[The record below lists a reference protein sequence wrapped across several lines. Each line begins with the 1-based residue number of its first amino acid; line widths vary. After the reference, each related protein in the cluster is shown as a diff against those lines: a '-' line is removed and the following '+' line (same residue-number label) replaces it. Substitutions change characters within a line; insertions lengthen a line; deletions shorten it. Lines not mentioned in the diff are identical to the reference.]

1 VTTTRDALAA
11 ELRAAQPDLTTALL
25 LLAQEA
31 GPLAGEPAAAVLD
44 TLRGWGDRV
53 RDRLDASDAGPHA
66 GVVALRS
73 VLGDEV
79 GLRELPGDADDLRAS
94 LLPQVVMRRRGLPI
108 LVSAVWLD
116 VARRAGIPAHGLGM
130 PGRFLV
136 AVTDGTP
143 DPHPG
148 GLVVVDPA
156 SGGTTLEDRGV
167 DALLATAGVARAPG
181 LFAPATV
188 PEIVLRVLNNIRM
201 LAHRHVDARMLLWG
215 AETSMLVPGHPPVLV
230 LEVARAQADL
240 GRFRDAA
247 ATLTAYADRLDDS
260 VPRGLDDLADA
271 VDPDDPGPGE
281 QLRRQARQLLA
292 RLN

>member
-31 GPLAGEPAAAVLD
+31 GPQAGEPAVAVLD
-44 TLRGWGDRV
+44 TLRGWGERV
-53 RDRLDASDAGPHA
+53 RDRVDSAGAGPHGGA
-66 GVVALRS
+66 AALRT

-79 GLRELPGDADDLRAS
+79 GLRELPGDPDDLRAS
-94 LLPQVVMRRRGLPI
+94 LLPQVVRRRRGLPI

-136 AVTDGTP
+136 AVTDGSTDP
-143 DPHPG
+143 DLG

-188 PEIVLRVLNNIRM
+188 PDIVLRVLNNIRL
-201 LAHRHVDARMLLWG
+201 LAHRHADARTLLWA
-215 AETSMLVPGHPPVLV
+215 AESSLLVPGHPPSLV
-230 LEVARAQADL
+230 MEVARAQADL
-240 GRFRDAA
+240 GRFGDAA
-247 ATLTAYADRLDDS
+247 ATLTAYADRLEDA
-260 VPRGLDDLADA
+260 VPRGLDELA
-271 VDPDDPGPGE
+271 DPDDPGPAE
-281 QLRRQARQLLA
+281 RLRRQARQLLA